1 MVRNKWWDRNEEDG
15 TLTPANSIREE
26 RSYLMKNLPKCH
38 VIVALSPEQ
47 HRRVR
52 LRCKREGGSMSS
64 ILPRVLSQWA
74 SEVPGEG
81 ETVLVRRAK
90 PATYRK

>member
-1 MVRNKWWDRNEEDG
+1 
-15 TLTPANSIREE
+15 
-26 RSYLMKNLPKCH
+26 
-38 VIVALSPEQ
+38 
-47 HRRVR
+47 
-52 LRCKREGGSMSS
+52 MSS

-90 PATYRK
+90 PATYRKYVLSSSVKLINVLQVWVPVLDFRLLKFQLLFPFGFSLSLFSS